1 MIVAID
7 GPAGAGKST
16 TAREVARRFGFAY
29 IDTGAMYRAVA
40 LAASERDLEAG
51 RDDASIIELARSLP
65 LRLTDNG
72 DRICI
77 GERDISALIRTPQIG
92 ALTSAIAVLPGVRE
106 VIVAQQRRIGRES
119 IESCG
124 GAVLEGRDIQ
134 TVVFPDA
141 PVKIFLTADAGTRAA
156 RRMKQ
161 WRGDAA
167 TTGRIEQAE
176 IMQAASGTPETTQA
190 ETAPA
195 ENSSQQT
202 ALDEARHDIE
212 SRDERD
218 SGRQT
223 SPLRAAD
230 DAFVLATDGL
240 SCEQVVERIA
250 QIVRGH
256 LVDSTKSEPPQP

>member
-40 LAASERDLEAG
+40 LAARERNLEAG
-51 RDDASIIELARSLP
+51 RDDESIIEMARSLP

-72 DRICI
+72 ERIAI
-77 GERDISALIRTPQIG
+77 GDRDITSLIRTPQIG

-106 VIVAQQRRIGRES
+106 VIVAQQRRLGRES

-141 PVKIFLTADAGTRAA
+141 PVKIFLTADANTRAA

-161 WRGDAA
+161 WHGDTASNGGA
-167 TTGRIEQAE
+167 STSETEQA
-176 IMQAASGTPETTQA
+176 PTTQA
-190 ETAPA
+190 DV
-195 ENSSQQT
+195 SSQQT

-240 SCEQVVERIA
+240 SPEEVVERIA

-256 LVDSTKSEPPQP
+256 LADSTKSEPPQP